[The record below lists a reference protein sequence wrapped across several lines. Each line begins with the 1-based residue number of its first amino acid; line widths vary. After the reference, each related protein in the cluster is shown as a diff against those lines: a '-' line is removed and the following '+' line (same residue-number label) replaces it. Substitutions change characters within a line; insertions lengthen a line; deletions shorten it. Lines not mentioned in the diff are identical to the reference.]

1 MATDGQEKD
10 LMAEIVNNDK
20 EIAHL
25 KALAFEITYQ
35 QPEKK
40 TFKGILQTLIQ
51 RQNKEIGEL
60 FELIHK
66 HEKERDEEGSEIE
79 DAYVKHRWF
88 GAY

>member
-1 MATDGQEKD
+1 MITDSQKNSF
-10 LMAEIVNNDK
+10 MAEIVIHDE
-20 EIAHL
+20 EIARL
-25 KALAFEITYQ
+25 EVIAFKTTYQ

-79 DAYVKHRWF
+79 DAYVEHRWF